1 VSNRAHIDDIYLIQN
16 TDRVNLARYTDSKS
30 KIIQDDLDD
39 KNSLLSG
46 RVTVVE
52 NLIPPV
58 QSHLDNLTED
68 MKIWNDI
75 QTTTQNLQTQLIS
88 NVEDISNRFD
98 QYQTLE
104 SKFASDILALNS
116 RIAFTLDSFQSIQ
129 TVITQNYNNL
139 AGQVLPALSK
149 IELLKQDVT
158 FLKASSYV
166 LIAILAVIVIGLFLY
181 VFVGK
186 KDDIKK
192 SI

>member
-1 VSNRAHIDDIYLIQN
+1 
-16 TDRVNLARYTDSKS
+16 
-30 KIIQDDLDD
+30 
-39 KNSLLSG
+39 
-46 RVTVVE
+46 
-52 NLIPPV
+52 
-58 QSHLDNLTED
+58 
-68 MKIWNDI
+68 M
-75 QTTTQNLQTQLIS
+75 QTQLIT
-88 NVEDISNRFD
+88 NVQDISDRFD

-139 AGQVLPALSK
+139 AGQVLPAFAK

-186 KDDIKK
+186 KDSIKP
-192 SI
+192 IQ